1 MLFLPLP
8 NKIVATPP
16 LILLSWHIILLSG
29 LIQQQFKYLSRRKPK
44 DRPSIIMI
52 IWITILQQCAH
63 FPPTKQDGNLTQLRG
78 KEKEKKNSEISAY
91 LDWTAMM
98 LNRVSFGLHNLVR
111 TYINWA
117 ANIGYLFQVEADFRC
132 KIYFQ
137 STITVYLQPFFCM
150 YLRWM
155 L

>member
-1 MLFLPLP
+1 
-8 NKIVATPP
+8 
-16 LILLSWHIILLSG
+16 
-29 LIQQQFKYLSRRKPK
+29 
-44 DRPSIIMI
+44 MI

-111 TYINWA
+111 LYIHKLRSDN
-117 ANIGYLFQVEADFRC
+117 
-132 KIYFQ
+132 FQ
-137 STITVYLQPFFCM
+137 SEYVVRMRCIDNKKHLCFIAQLSFHDQEDP
-150 YLRWM
+150 
-155 L
+155 